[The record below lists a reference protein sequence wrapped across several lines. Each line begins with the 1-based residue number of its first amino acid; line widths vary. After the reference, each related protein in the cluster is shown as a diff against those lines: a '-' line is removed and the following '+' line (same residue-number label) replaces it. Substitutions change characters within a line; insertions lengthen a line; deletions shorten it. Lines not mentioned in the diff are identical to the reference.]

1 MPQSGLKSCFR
12 VQNTLKSKNFEGK
25 KPRLGNFFWPPQSQ
39 NPTSLPGPGCYNGVC
54 MFYIL
59 HILSEKV
66 DVEELLLG
74 IEMFYFGPLASS
86 NFAEEKNLSFEEN

>member
-1 MPQSGLKSCFR
+1 MHIFIK
-12 VQNTLKSKNFEGK
+12 KNEGK
-25 KPRLGNFFWPPQSQ
+25 KASPRKFFLAPQSQ
-39 NPTSLPGPGCYNGVC
+39 NPISLPGPGCYNGVC

>member
-1 MPQSGLKSCFR
+1 MGPNFPKIQDVLFE
-12 VQNTLKSKNFEGK
+12 NSKKILGK
-25 KPRLGNFFWPPQSQ
+25 KNPPQKFFLAPQSQ
-39 NPTSLPGPGCYNGVC
+39 NPISLPGPGCYNGVC

>member
-1 MPQSGLKSCFR
+1 
-12 VQNTLKSKNFEGK
+12 
-25 KPRLGNFFWPPQSQ
+25 
-39 NPTSLPGPGCYNGVC
+39 